1 MGEKQLDAKE
11 PQENATS
18 EDDSVKEKDST
29 WEEMSIVTEK
39 PDIEEAAA
47 TISMEKQ
54 ETEEQLPVEEPIE
67 EEVIPADVEETTE
80 NAPAATTEEKSDS
93 EEELTIEAQA
103 DNEKEEDGNDVP
115 T

>member
-47 TISMEKQ
+47 TISMEEQ

-80 NAPAATTEEKSDS
+80 NAPAATTEEKSDN
-93 EEELTIEAQA
+93 EEELNIADEAQA
-103 DNEKEEDGNDVP
+103 DNENE
-115 T
+115 